1 MFLKTNKTFLFTIIF
16 CFTSLLFFSCNNES
30 EKQKNEDEL
39 IKTANTNA
47 LNERAKA
54 LSKEIEEKP
63 SAELYF
69 RRAKIYEALKQMEL
83 AKNDVEQ
90 MLSLDSTKA
99 EYYIFAG
106 NIYEKLPYTR
116 GALLAYESAVK
127 LQPQN
132 KEVLLKL
139 GEMFYYVKNREKS
152 FQYLNDAIK
161 LDKYLPKAYYFR
173 GLNFKEMDRFDNAV
187 RSFQTAVEADPGYF
201 DAYMQLGLMY
211 AEKKDPK
218 SAAYYGNAINLK
230 PEDPR
235 AYYGRGMYYQ
245 SIDSNRLAIKDFEKI
260 VEFDSGD
267 FNAQYNLGYNYF
279 LIKVYNKAVEHF
291 SKAIESE
298 PKYKEAYYGRSLAY
312 QALGK
317 TKEANEDLKR
327 SNELK
332 PLYGEDEEKAPKPG
346 EKANGIY
353 EKNY

>member
-1 MFLKTNKTFLFTIIF
+1 MAFLTGTRLYFLFI
-16 CFTSLLFFSCNNES
+16 SLVILFFSACNNDTDR
-30 EKQKNEDEL
+30 QMPEDEF
-39 IKTANTNA
+39 IRTASA
-47 LNERAKA
+47 DVLNERAKE
-54 LSKEIEEKP
+54 LSKEIEKKP
-63 SAELYF
+63 NAELYF
-69 RRAKIYEALKQMEL
+69 RRAKIYEALKQLEL
-83 AKNDVEQ
+83 AKDDVEQ

-99 EYYIFAG
+99 EYFIFAG

-127 LQPQN
+127 LQPEN
-132 KEVLLKL
+132 KDLLLKL

-152 FQYLNDAIK
+152 FQYLNAAIK
-161 LDKYLPKAYYFR
+161 IDKYLPKAYYYR

-245 SIDSNRLAIKDFEKI
+245 SIDSNHLAIKDFEKI
-260 VEFDSGD
+260 VEMDPGD
-267 FNAQYNLGYNYF
+267 FNTQYNLGYNYY
-279 LIKVYNKAVEHF
+279 LLKDYNKAITHF
-291 SKAIESE
+291 TLAIEAE
-298 PKYKEAYYGRSLAY
+298 DKYKEAYYGRSLAY
-312 QALGK
+312 KALGK

-332 PLYGEDEEKAPKPG
+332 PLYGTDEEKAPKPG